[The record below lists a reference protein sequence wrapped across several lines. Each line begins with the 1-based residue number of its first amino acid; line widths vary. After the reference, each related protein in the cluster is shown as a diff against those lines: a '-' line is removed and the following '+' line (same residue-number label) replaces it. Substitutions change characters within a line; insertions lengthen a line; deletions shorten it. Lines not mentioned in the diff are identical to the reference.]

1 MVLPGDGD
9 HSASVPAASPRRD
22 SGEPKPPTHVKGR
35 ASVSASL
42 QSGGQDKGG
51 DPRKSIDTMNKKAQ
65 SGHGFFGCAAITGF
79 VAKVRLSLASSRWYN
94 SNVAVAL
101 RGMLQGRNWAILMVI
116 ALLLALFMPD
126 IWVLA
131 GVNDTLFIDIVL
143 TLVMVLF
150 TMELLIL
157 SVVDSHYILSFFQ
170 LMDVFGTVSMI
181 FDISY
186 MVGERAD
193 EAQIAS
199 NNADATANLMLLRA
213 ARAAK
218 VGARAGRLSRVL
230 RFLRFLPFLAGGDKQ
245 DENQTGIASMISG
258 QLANLVA
265 TRVAC
270 LTIILVM
277 VIPIFDI
284 WTFPQSDYSLQTWVN
299 RLSVDLLDQRNDD
312 VMAELDLMKEFY
324 SSHDYG
330 PYAACIGVE
339 TTDSAGL
346 ATFTCTTDTTGIS
359 GQVATW
365 NSGRSEPPRMSSALL
380 VFNQNFQ
387 VAVNMHVPKQVEAGF
402 NAATMV
408 FIILIMVF
416 CGLALS
422 SVVTDLAVRPL
433 ERMLGTV
440 RKIASTVFKFSAEVA
455 AEQNDEEVTDIDSSN
470 EMKLLEKVVQK
481 LAIIADLQTARA
493 VPDET
498 EDMRDEDL
506 GILSMMHGAN
516 ITKSKGR
523 QTRRPSQNQRKKA
536 VGVPNVRLEDFG
548 VSQEIFNSW
557 SFNSLNLSK
566 NQRINLAVYT
576 VCKFHEDGDGFVNT
590 GDEVAMFQRFTT
602 AVEKEYLP
610 VPFHSFAHAVD
621 VLHGVSR
628 VLRCISSGTFLSELE
643 EFSLLVA
650 ALGHDIGHPGVNNG
664 FLSEVGHELAMQY
677 NDRSPLENMH
687 CAKLYTICNKPE
699 TNVFYHLT
707 KEQYKEVR
715 KNCIESI
722 LHTDM
727 MAHQAMVKDLQMLF
741 QMNTEVFTAEPESDE
756 KGQLVIS
763 PSEVEIFSEPDTKTK
778 VVNCVLHSGDVSN
791 PCRGWDVTHAWALVC
806 LEEFFAQGD
815 QEKLLGIPVQFLND
829 RDKLNKPNSQIGFIE
844 FMIAPFFVAQIRL
857 WPNLHEM
864 GGNLSRNIA
873 SWQDMWEKEVSPAE
887 EEKAK
892 VKGRVDKVQTNIN
905 EAIQRTPI

>member
-1 MVLPGDGD
+1 
-9 HSASVPAASPRRD
+9 
-22 SGEPKPPTHVKGR
+22 
-35 ASVSASL
+35 
-42 QSGGQDKGG
+42 
-51 DPRKSIDTMNKKAQ
+51 
-65 SGHGFFGCAAITGF
+65 
-79 VAKVRLSLASSRWYN
+79 
-94 SNVAVAL
+94 
-101 RGMLQGRNWAILMVI
+101 MVI

-126 IWVLA
+126 CWVLA
-131 GVNDTLFIDIVL
+131 GINDTMGIDIVL

-150 TMELLIL
+150 TIELMLL
-157 SVVDSHYILSFFQ
+157 SVVDSHYTLSFFQ

-181 FDISY
+181 FDISF
-186 MVGERAD
+186 MLGVAAD
-193 EAQIAS
+193 EPQIAS

-277 VIPIFDI
+277 VIPLFDI
-284 WTFPQSDYSLQTWVN
+284 WTFPQTDYSLQTWVN
-299 RLSVDLLDQRNDD
+299 RLSNNIDEGRYSDT
-312 VMAELDLMKEFY
+312 MSELDLMKDFY
-324 SSHDYG
+324 ARYAYG
-330 PYAACIGVE
+330 PYLACVGNSY
-339 TTDSAGL
+339 TTTEGL
-346 ATFTCTTDTTGIS
+346 TNFQCTSDTTGIAA
-359 GQVATW
+359 QVAAW
-365 NSGRSEPPRMSSALL
+365 DSGREGPPRLSSSLI
-380 VFNQNFQ
+380 VHTSTFMVQ
-387 VAVNMHVPKQVEAGF
+387 VNMHSTSQVEAAF
-402 NAATMV
+402 NMSTML

-440 RKIASTVFKFSAEVA
+440 RKIASTVFKFSAEVTA
-455 AEQNDEEVTDIDSSN
+455 GENDEEVTDIDSSN

-481 LAIIADLQTARA
+481 LAIIADLQTTRN
-493 VPDET
+493 VPDKT

-516 ITKSKGR
+516 IAEKKGR
-523 QTRRPSQNQRKKA
+523 NTRRVSNSGGVGRKKG
-536 VGVPNVRLEDFG
+536 VGVPGVRLEDFG
-548 VSQEIFNSW
+548 VTQEVFNSW
-557 SFNSLNLSK
+557 SFNALNLSK
-566 NQRINLAVYT
+566 SQRVNLAVFT

-610 VPFHSFAHAVD
+610 VPFHSFAHAID
-621 VLHGVSR
+621 VLHAVSR
-628 VLRCISSGTFLSELE
+628 VLRCISSGSFLSELE
-643 EFSLLVA
+643 EFSLLIA
-650 ALGHDIGHPGVNNG
+650 AIGHDIGHPGVNNG

-687 CAKLYTICNKPE
+687 CAKLYTITSKPE
-699 TNVFYHLT
+699 SNVFYHLS

-715 KNCIESI
+715 KHCIESI

-741 QMNTEVFTAEPESDE
+741 QMNTEVFTTEPESDE
-756 KGQLVIS
+756 RGQLMIS
-763 PSEVEIFSEPDTKTK
+763 PAEIEIFSDQDTKTK
-778 VVNCVLHSGDVSN
+778 VLNCVLHSGDVSN
-791 PCRGWDVTHAWALVC
+791 PCRAWEVTHAWALVC

-815 QEKLLGIPVQFLND
+815 QEKMLGIPVQFLND
-829 RDKLNKPNSQIGFIE
+829 RDKLNQPNSQIGFIE
-844 FMIAPFFVAQIRL
+844 FMISPFFVAQIRL

-864 GGNLSRNIA
+864 GNNLSQNIA
-873 SWQDMWEKEVSPAE
+873 NWQDMWEKEFTPAE
-887 EEKAK
+887 EERSK
-892 VKGRVDKVQTNIN
+892 VKGRVDKVARSIG
-905 EAIQRTPI
+905 EAIERLPL

>member
-1 MVLPGDGD
+1 MPADFEPTMVLPGDSD
-9 HSASVPAASPRRD
+9 QSATVPGVSPRRE
-22 SGEPKPPTHVKGR
+22 SREKEHVKGR

-42 QSGGQDKGG
+42 NSDTRAQEAKRKRSFGLCASLGGAVS
-51 DPRKSIDTMNKKAQ
+51 SIRMK
-65 SGHGFFGCAAITGF
+65 
-79 VAKVRLSLASSRWYN
+79 LASSRWY
-94 SNVAVAL
+94 SSPLAVAL
-101 RGMLQGRNWAILMVI
+101 RGMMQGRNWAILMVI

-131 GVNDTLFIDIVL
+131 GVNDTIFIDVVL
-143 TLVMVLF
+143 TLVMALF
-150 TMELLIL
+150 TLELLIL

-170 LMDVFGTVSMI
+170 LMDIFGTVSMI
-181 FDISY
+181 FDISF
-186 MVGERAD
+186 MLGVAAD

-230 RFLRFLPFLAGGDKQ
+230 RFLRFVPFLAGGDKQ

-277 VIPIFDI
+277 VIPLFDI

-299 RLSVDLLDQRNDD
+299 RLSVDVDEMRYDD
-312 VMAELDLMKEFY
+312 CMAELGLMKDFY
-324 SSHDYG
+324 DRKAYG
-330 PYAACIGVE
+330 PYLACIGVAS
-339 TTDSAGL
+339 TDSEGQV
-346 ATFTCTTDTTGIS
+346 TFTCTQNMAGIA
-359 GQVATW
+359 GQVAAFDF
-365 NSGRSEPPRMSSALL
+365 SREAPPRLSSSLI
-380 VFNQNFQ
+380 VHTGTFMVQ
-387 VAVNMHVPKQVEAGF
+387 VNMHSNAQVEAGF
-402 NAATMV
+402 SMGTMT
-408 FIILIMVF
+408 FIIVIMVF

-440 RKIASTVFKFSAEVA
+440 RKIASTVFKFTAEVS
-455 AEQNDEEVTDIDSSN
+455 AEQNEEEVTDIDSSN

-523 QTRRPSQNQRKKA
+523 QTRRPSGTVQRKKGHL
-536 VGVPNVRLEDFG
+536 GVPAVRLEDFG

-557 SFNSLNLSK
+557 SFNSLTLSK

-576 VCKFHEDGDGFVNT
+576 VCKFHEETEGFVNT
-590 GDEVAMFQRFTT
+590 GDEVGMFQRFTT

-610 VPFHSFAHAVD
+610 VPFHSFAHSVD
-621 VLHGVSR
+621 VLHAVSR
-628 VLRCISSGTFLSELE
+628 VLRCISSSSILSELE

-687 CAKLYTICNKPE
+687 CAKLYTITNKQE
-699 TNVFYHLT
+699 TNVFYHLS
-707 KEQYKEVR
+707 KDQYKEVR
-715 KNCIESI
+715 KICIESI

-741 QMNTEVFTAEPESDE
+741 QMNTEVFTAEPECDD
-756 KGQLVIS
+756 KGQLIIS
-763 PSEVEIFSEPDTKTK
+763 QPEVEIFTEPDTKSK
-778 VVNCVLHSGDVSN
+778 VLNCVLHSADVSN
-791 PCRGWDVTHAWALVC
+791 PCRAWDVTHDWAMVC

-873 SWQDMWEKEVSPAE
+873 NWQDMWEKEVSPAE
-887 EEKAK
+887 EERAK
-892 VKGRVDKVQTNIN
+892 VKGRVEKVQTNIN

>member
-1 MVLPGDGD
+1 MPASFEPSMVVPGDGER
-9 HSASVPAASPRRD
+9 SSQLSQPSPRRD
-22 SGEPKPPTHVKGR
+22 SETKARERDGRGSLMASQNSETVKREQAEAAKRKTISG
-35 ASVSASL
+35 AINSAKQAL
-42 QSGGQDKGG
+42 
-51 DPRKSIDTMNKKAQ
+51 AQ
-65 SGHGFFGCAAITGF
+65 
-79 VAKVRLSLASSRWYN
+79 SRWY
-94 SNVAVAL
+94 SSSTAVAL
-101 RGMLQGRNWAILMVI
+101 RGILQGRNWALLMVI

-126 IWVLA
+126 LWVLA
-131 GVNDTLFIDIVL
+131 GINDTLGIDIVL
-143 TLVMVLF
+143 TMVMVLF
-150 TMELLIL
+150 TIELLLL
-157 SVVDSHYILSFFQ
+157 SVIDSHYTLSFFQ

-181 FDISY
+181 FDISF
-186 MVGERAD
+186 MLGIPANEPQV
-193 EAQIAS
+193 AS

-277 VIPIFDI
+277 VIPLFDI
-284 WTFPQSDYSLQTWVN
+284 WTFPQTDYSLQTWVN
-299 RLSVDLLDQRNDD
+299 RLSNNIAEGRDADTI
-312 VMAELDLMKEFY
+312 AELELMKEFY
-324 SSHDYG
+324 ARYAYG
-330 PYAACIGVE
+330 PYRACLG
-339 TTDSAGL
+339 TASTNSAGV
-346 ATFTCTTDTTGIS
+346 TDFTCTTDTTGIAAS
-359 GQVATW
+359 VAAW
-365 NSGRSEPPRMSSALL
+365 DSGRAGPPRPSSSLIVHMATFM
-380 VFNQNFQ
+380 VD
-387 VAVNMHVPKQVEAGF
+387 VNMHSPNQVEAAF
-402 NAATMV
+402 NMSTML
-408 FIILIMVF
+408 FIILIMIF

-440 RKIASTVFKFSAEVA
+440 RKIASTVFKFSAEVT

-481 LAIIADLQTARA
+481 LAIIADLQTSRN
-493 VPDET
+493 VPDKT

-516 ITKSKGR
+516 IAEKKGR
-523 QTRRPSQNQRKKA
+523 TTRRISGSAGTTGQRKKA
-536 VGVPNVRLEDFG
+536 IGMPSVRLEDFG
-548 VSQEIFNSW
+548 VSQEVFASWNFNALS
-557 SFNSLNLSK
+557 LSK
-566 NQRINLAVYT
+566 NQRVNLAVYT
-576 VCKFHEDGDGFVNT
+576 VSKFHDDGDGFVNT
-590 GDEVAMFQRFTT
+590 GDEVGMFQRFAT

-628 VLRCISSGTFLSELE
+628 VLRSISSGSFLSELE
-643 EFSLLVA
+643 EFSLLIA
-650 ALGHDIGHPGVNNG
+650 AIGHDIGHPGVNNG

-687 CAKLYTICNKPE
+687 CAKLYTITGKPE
-699 TNVFYHLT
+699 TNVFYHLS

-715 KNCIESI
+715 KNCIETI

-741 QMNTEVFTAEPESDE
+741 QMNTEVFTAEPESDD
-756 KGQLVIS
+756 KGQMIIS
-763 PSEVEIFSEPDTKTK
+763 PAEVEIFSDNDTKTK
-778 VVNCVLHSGDVSN
+778 VLNCVLHSADVSN
-791 PCRGWDVTHAWALVC
+791 PCKGWEVTHDWAMVC

-815 QEKLLGIPVQFLND
+815 QEKVLGIPVQFLND

-844 FMIAPFFVAQIRL
+844 FMISPFFVAQIRL

-864 GGNLSRNIA
+864 GSNLAQNITN
-873 SWQDMWEKEVSPAE
+873 WQDMWEKEVNPAE
-887 EEKAK
+887 EEKTK
-892 VKGRVDKVQTNIN
+892 VKGRVDKVTRGIS
-905 EAIQRTPI
+905 EAIARTPL